1 MKISARNALKGK
13 VKSIV
18 RGAVNGEVV
27 IEVADG
33 IDIVASVALASID
46 ELGLT
51 KGREAYA
58 VFQASDTMVGIA
70 HRKRGG

>member
-1 MKISARNALKGK
+1 MKISARNVLKGT
-13 VKSIV
+13 VKSIK

-27 IEVADG
+27 IQVTSDIEV
-33 IDIVASVALASID
+33 VASVPLESID

-58 VFQASDTMVGIA
+58 VFQASDTMVGTS
-70 HRKRGG
+70 HRKRGE